1 MSSDPAVHTIQ
12 FRGTGVFNPET
23 LADVHEQLDAALANE
38 KTQAVFLR
46 GEGKNFSQGLDLE
59 YLSAHQEIFSQ
70 FVTDTMFLAGRM
82 LAFPHAHRVS
92 SQWPRL
98 WLGCHDRAGIR
109 LRGDAQRQGFFLF
122 TGNRYRHDVDGAYE
136 CLGPCPA
143 ISARVTG
150 DAVDR
155 WATDR

>member
-82 LAFPHAHRVS
+82 LAFPMPIVSLVNGHA
-92 SQWPRL
+92 L
-98 WLGCHDRAGIR
+98 
-109 LRGDAQRQGFFLF
+109 RQGLFLF
-122 TGNRYRHDVDGAYE
+122 TGSRYRHDPNGAYE